1 MLVGPVADQ
10 DPVHLLATFTAYV
23 REQWTA
29 DLLAVPLA
37 LVFPECKRFV

>member
-23 REQWTA
+23 RERGRRTSSQCR
-29 DLLAVPLA
+29 LL
-37 LVFPECKRFV
+37 